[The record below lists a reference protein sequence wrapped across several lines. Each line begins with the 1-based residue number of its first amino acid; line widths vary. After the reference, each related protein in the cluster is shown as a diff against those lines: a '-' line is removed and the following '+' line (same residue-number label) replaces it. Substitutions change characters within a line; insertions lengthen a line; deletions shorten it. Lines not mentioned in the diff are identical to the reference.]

1 MRSCYII
8 ALVVA
13 LSSPRGG
20 AEGLRAQNTN
30 NSPYSSYGFG
40 DLVNSTQ
47 VSQAMMAGVSA
58 AVIDPYSVIQVNPAS
73 YASLVRPT
81 FECGAVVRYVNYSTA
96 TASEDQ
102 SAFRMLGLTL
112 GVPFGKGRWGMA
124 LGLMPVSDVGYSL
137 SERVPL
143 ESGEGDVRFVYE
155 GSGGLNRAFI
165 GVGTSVWQRYDSLG
179 NGHKLALGANFNYLF
194 GGIEQ
199 TRKAYY
205 PGGAG
210 YYNTS
215 AFTSLNISS
224 PTGNVGAQYVGT
236 LTRRTREED
245 DHWRFIVGAFAEL
258 ASSLEADNTSL
269 VNSFVLGGTGVEFP
283 RDTVAFV
290 DGASG
295 SVRLP
300 LAYGLGYSIFNE
312 KWLVSLEYRRRD
324 WNSLRVDVEG
334 YQLPEELG
342 ASVSYALGAQFR
354 PGGARAKTFL
364 ERTLFRAGVLYQEDY
379 LRVQGQQLGK
389 IGTTFGLS
397 LPLLNSSTRSRFN
410 LGVEL
415 GERGTMEG
423 DRIRERY
430 ADIYIGFTITPDI
443 REVWFRKRRIQ

>member
-1 MRSCYII
+1 M
-8 ALVVA
+8 
-13 LSSPRGG
+13 
-20 AEGLRAQNTN
+20 
-30 NSPYSSYGFG
+30 
-40 DLVNSTQ
+40 
-47 VSQAMMAGVSA
+47 
-58 AVIDPYSVIQVNPAS
+58 
-73 YASLVRPT
+73 
-81 FECGAVVRYVNYSTA
+81 
-96 TASEDQ
+96 
-102 SAFRMLGLTL
+102 
-112 GVPFGKGRWGMA
+112 
-124 LGLMPVSDVGYSL
+124 
-137 SERVPL
+137 
-143 ESGEGDVRFVYE
+143 
-155 GSGGLNRAFI
+155 
-165 GVGTSVWQRYDSLG
+165 
-179 NGHKLALGANFNYLF
+179 
-194 GGIEQ
+194 
-199 TRKAYY
+199 
-205 PGGAG
+205 
-210 YYNTS
+210 
-215 AFTSLNISS
+215 
-224 PTGNVGAQYVGT
+224 GAQYVGT

-300 LAYGLGYSIFNE
+300 LAYGLGGSIFNE